1 VESKE
6 GKVEVL
12 LGGGVRWKVEYSLAD
27 RWIVEDG
34 EPLVKFC
41 MEPCISYY
49 ENKKLWRT
57 PDWGMK
63 TV

>member
-1 VESKE
+1 MIRKA
-6 GKVEVL
+6 
-12 LGGGVRWKVEYSLAD
+12 EYSLAD